1 MKRPWS
7 GARETYRSLD
17 IPSNFVH
24 FRAPSNPNPT
34 PPYVIPLPAL
44 LATSYL
50 IGSVPFGLL
59 VARSRGIDI
68 RRVGSGNIG
77 ATNVLRTVGRPW
89 GILVFVLDFLKGLLP
104 ALLAGRLSNHAVADA
119 GLYCGVAAIVG
130 HNWPVWLGFKGGK
143 GVATSAGVLAGAAPL
158 TILPGVG
165 AWVLVLLA
173 SRYVSLASLLAALV
187 VAASAWYFYGD
198 HPVLAGLLT
207 LLAALVILRHKSNIR
222 RLLRGEENRF
232 QRKPRATAKETSP

>member
-1 MKRPWS
+1 MKNGTP
-7 GARETYRSLD
+7 APYQSLD
-17 IPSNFVH
+17 NSSNFVH
-24 FRAPSNPNPT
+24 FRALSNPNPT
-34 PPYVIPLPAL
+34 NPYVIPLPAL
-44 LATSYL
+44 LTASYL
-50 IGSVPFGLL
+50 LGSVPFGLL

-68 RRVGSGNIG
+68 RKVGSGNIG
-77 ATNVLRTVGRPW
+77 ATNVLRSVGKSW

-104 ALLAGRLSNHAVADA
+104 ALLAGPISHHAVADA
-119 GLYCGVAAIVG
+119 GLYCGVAAIAG

-165 AWVLVLLA
+165 AWVVVLLA
-173 SRYVSLASLLAALV
+173 SRYVSLASILAALV
-187 VAASAWYFYGD
+187 VAASAWIFYGD

-207 LLAALVILRHKSNIR
+207 LLAALVVLRHKSNIR